1 MEKKEYM
8 SQANEQLEKSVSE
21 LMAIVAYNSY
31 ETQKVVTVVENTQ
44 MTMLQRWVRSIKRI
58 RQDY

>member
-44 MTMLQRWVRSIKRI
+44 MTMLRRWVRSIKRI

>member
-58 RQDY
+58 R